1 MGKENELK
9 CLALY
14 CQKVPWKQL
23 YESRLESGLWVRMC
37 TLKSSS
43 PRSTGRSTCTSSRQP
58 WNRVGL
64 HNLQRKNNKLKGIWL
79 TQSQKATG
87 TLRWDSNSSTLH
99 LFFQKIKNKKKKS
112 YFSTEKAKAGRL
124 PGVPGQLELHN
135 EALSQNK
142 QTSTHSPSKKKRQK
156 EKERDREM
164 KKEVPQK
171 PKSFS

>member
-1 MGKENELK
+1 M
-9 CLALY
+9 
-14 CQKVPWKQL
+14 
-23 YESRLESGLWVRMC
+23 
-37 TLKSSS
+37 
-43 PRSTGRSTCTSSRQP
+43 
-58 WNRVGL
+58 GL

-87 TLRWDSNSSTLH
+87 TLRWDSNSSILH
-99 LFFQKIKNKKKKS
+99 LFFQKIKNKKKS

-156 EKERDREM
+156 EKERDRER
-164 KKEVPQK
+164 
-171 PKSFS
+171 